1 MKYKEKRLL
10 FINHRVEE
18 IKAFLEA
25 MPKEIQVD
33 TADNGLDAALLMKKN
48 TYGVIVI
55 DMDLKGYDGEKIV
68 KFVNKAYP
76 NTICIIYTIALTQ
89 GQLSFLLNERNV
101 FHIFLS
107 PANFREDFRQTIEEG
122 FLLYN
127 INMENEK
134 EEQEFEIRYKKQEK
148 GIDEKNLIL
157 KHQKKEMEQFWNFSE
172 KLSQDTLEEFG
183 KDTGN
188 IERLRQYEQEIFQK
202 AGEILRIE
210 CTDFEQIHQRLESE
224 FVGEESQREIQFYT
238 PQDEGYDLPDTFFQ
252 SIYMVLW
259 GFLKYFSAISK
270 EYTVSVR
277 VEFESSRKAVIM
289 LVVVLPV
296 GTWETY
302 SRKQEY
308 EQYKKIT
315 QYVAESVMDAYVRV
329 INDDLISYR
338 WEVDL
343 DNRKL

>member
-10 FINHRVEE
+10 FINHREEE

-25 MPKEIQVD
+25 MPKELQVD

-55 DMDLKGYDGEKIV
+55 DMDLKGYDGEQIV

-127 INMENEK
+127 INIENEK
-134 EEQEFEIRYKKQEK
+134 EEQEFEIRYEKREK
-148 GIDEKNLIL
+148 GIDERNLIL
-157 KHQKKEMEQFWNFSE
+157 KRQKKEMEQFWNFSE

-183 KDTGN
+183 KDADN

-210 CTDFEQIHQRLESE
+210 CTDFEQIHQRLERE
-224 FVGEESQREIQFYT
+224 FVEEKSQREIQFYT

-289 LVVVLPV
+289 LVVILPA

-302 SRKQEY
+302 SQKQEY